1 MDFFDNFLWPS
12 GGVDSFLQKC
22 PAREFFFPFLSFVSV
37 KGESKEGSAELC
49 KDEEQHI
56 MSGHLRAPLAAIAE
70 IMLQSLSKNA
80 PDLPTHLSLSLSL
93 SLSLLVISVTLSPPL
108 DTCVCFAEFC
118 NPELP
123 APEKSTGPKCDISV
137 P

>member
-1 MDFFDNFLWPS
+1 VDFFDNFLWPS

-93 SLSLLVISVTLSPPL
+93 SLSTGDFCDAFSPSRYL
-108 DTCVCFAEFC
+108 CVFC
-118 NPELP
+118 RIL
-123 APEKSTGPKCDISV
+123 
-137 P
+137 

>member
-1 MDFFDNFLWPS
+1 LNDRVDGVAAVWTFLVAS
-12 GGVDSFLQKC
+12 CGLLEGLILSFINVQLVS
-22 PAREFFFPFLSFVSV
+22 FFLSRE
-37 KGESKEGSAELC
+37 KSKEGSAELC

-93 SLSLLVISVTLSPPL
+93 SLSLCACDFCDAISPS
-108 DTCVCFAEFC
+108 
-118 NPELP
+118 
-123 APEKSTGPKCDISV
+123 
-137 P
+137 

>member
-1 MDFFDNFLWPS
+1 VHFFVNFLWPS
-12 GGVDSFLQKC
+12 GGVDSFLHKC
-22 PAREFFFPFLSFVSV
+22 PGREFFFGFFSLFLSR
-37 KGESKEGSAELC
+37 ERSKEGSAELC

-93 SLSLLVISVTLSPPL
+93 SLYL
-108 DTCVCFAEFC
+108 
-118 NPELP
+118 
-123 APEKSTGPKCDISV
+123 
-137 P
+137 